1 MTSNKSAIIMRG
13 LEKIKKTFENLNKS
27 VIRFPITM
35 TASAILTIYL
45 ILEIKNRWSVSYDS
59 MIQTL
64 FTVILVSTNL
74 HLFEERWLY
83 EMQDR
88 NKKRIF
94 RALLWLTG
102 GAFICFV
109 YFVLLDPRGENI
121 FRSQEK
127 ERIYF
132 GLNLFLLISSMYI
145 SKIKRSEGYVVY
157 IFEIIGSF
165 AKAVIYSIVMYLGL
179 AAIIFTVVHLLEFPL
194 YSDIYE
200 YMACIIFNLFLL
212 AVFLSDYPNSKDEF
226 QGYEMVPAWR
236 VLLLAIIVPLLSV
249 YMVILYIY
257 FAKIIVLSQWP
268 NGLVAHLV
276 LWYGIF
282 SVAILFFLSV
292 LTQIKPFLKKFS
304 ICYSVA
310 MLPLLCMMFLSVRI
324 RVKEYGITENRYYVI
339 MAGLFVFC
347 SALYYVRHYL
357 KDKTGSLIFIPVIL
371 SAFVFISSVGPMSGY
386 HVEKRSQVHELVKV
400 LQRNN
405 MIQDGKIVP
414 KRDLKE
420 DEQERISELVS
431 YIMANHKFE
440 DIPNMPCSE
449 KDYSFEK
456 VFGFSEKWSDGW
468 TGSDSYSTPSEI
480 ISVGFYENEYNK
492 VEDISEFDR
501 KYNVD
506 FYSSDSGDVDMRNEK
521 PFIMR
526 EEDRLVFYFYDLGDK
541 VYTEKIP
548 FDKLYEQ
555 LNDLQKRQDKGEK
568 VEKYLDFEGTD
579 INYRLEIE
587 SVIMERTKEN
597 DTYVYNGCTIVGTV
611 YYRLKK

>member
-1 MTSNKSAIIMRG
+1 MRG

-45 ILEIKNRWSVSYDS
+45 ILEIKNRWSLSYDS

-212 AVFLSDYPNSKDEF
+212 AVFL
-226 QGYEMVPAWR
+226 
-236 VLLLAIIVPLLSV
+236 
-249 YMVILYIY
+249 
-257 FAKIIVLSQWP
+257 
-268 NGLVAHLV
+268 
-276 LWYGIF
+276 
-282 SVAILFFLSV
+282 
-292 LTQIKPFLKKFS
+292 
-304 ICYSVA
+304 
-310 MLPLLCMMFLSVRI
+310 
-324 RVKEYGITENRYYVI
+324 
-339 MAGLFVFC
+339 
-347 SALYYVRHYL
+347 
-357 KDKTGSLIFIPVIL
+357 
-371 SAFVFISSVGPMSGY
+371 
-386 HVEKRSQVHELVKV
+386 
-400 LQRNN
+400 
-405 MIQDGKIVP
+405 
-414 KRDLKE
+414 
-420 DEQERISELVS
+420 
-431 YIMANHKFE
+431 
-440 DIPNMPCSE
+440 
-449 KDYSFEK
+449 
-456 VFGFSEKWSDGW
+456 
-468 TGSDSYSTPSEI
+468 
-480 ISVGFYENEYNK
+480 
-492 VEDISEFDR
+492 
-501 KYNVD
+501 
-506 FYSSDSGDVDMRNEK
+506 
-521 PFIMR
+521 
-526 EEDRLVFYFYDLGDK
+526 
-541 VYTEKIP
+541 
-548 FDKLYEQ
+548 
-555 LNDLQKRQDKGEK
+555 
-568 VEKYLDFEGTD
+568 
-579 INYRLEIE
+579 
-587 SVIMERTKEN
+587 
-597 DTYVYNGCTIVGTV
+597 
-611 YYRLKK
+611 